1 MKKRGKGGGEKHDRK
16 LEVRVY
22 TISGGWVAA
31 SMRAIILPERVEIN
45 GDGRVIPFN
54 SALHFCSLLFLED
67 TSLILRT
74 LLKSVVNIRMRN
86 RSQKRHT
93 VDDQSL

>member
-1 MKKRGKGGGEKHDRK
+1 MKKRGKRGGEKHGRK
-16 LEVRVY
+16 LEFRVY

-31 SMRAIILPERVEIN
+31 SMRAIKLPERVKIN

-54 SALHFCSLLFLED
+54 SALHFCGLLFLED

-74 LLKSVVNIRMRN
+74 LLKSVVHIRMRN
-86 RSQKRHT
+86 RSHET
-93 VDDQSL
+93 AYS